1 MYLCGKGLKVLITS
15 YGSCCRSKAG
25 LFLIAGSLD
34 LWLRA
39 GLFLEEFGKAT
50 ASARNTDVAV
60 AEARAILE
68 GIQHAVDRG
77 LVPLNV
83 VNLCCRDSPTSDH
96 CASLIRRSSSIIVAR
111 RRSSSPVV
119 DRPCPS
125 LRL

>member
-83 VNLCCRDSPTSDH
+83 VNLCCRDSPTSS
-96 CASLIRRSSSIIVAR
+96 AVWVNIFPSWLIKLADDDILVFSGL
-111 RRSSSPVV
+111 
-119 DRPCPS
+119 CG
-125 LRL
+125 